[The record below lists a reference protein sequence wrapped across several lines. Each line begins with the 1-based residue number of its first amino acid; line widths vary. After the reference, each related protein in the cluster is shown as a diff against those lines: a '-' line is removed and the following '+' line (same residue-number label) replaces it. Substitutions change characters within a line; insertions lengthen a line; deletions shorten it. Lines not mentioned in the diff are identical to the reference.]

1 MEIPRIARCPFHH
14 KIYNRSD
21 YEVLAPT
28 NHSEDAWDKL
38 LQPNQSDSIDSPC
51 IRGETDYAISA
62 TSIRRG
68 GTLGRKPCRETEAGV
83 VLTHATT
90 LEPYPLRLNHNHLR
104 RFWSIWEK
112 SNTIGCDYLKI
123 MVKLLVFHIDP
134 WRPLCFC
141 RASSFFLSFFF
152 FFFFFV
158 LLFFFFSFSFF
169 CFFFFFIFVFCFIGS
184 SWPFF
189 PTTSVWGR

>member
-1 MEIPRIARCPFHH
+1 MECPRIAGCPFHH

-28 NHSEDAWDKL
+28 NHSEDAWGKL

-90 LEPYPLRLNHNHLR
+90 LEPYPLRLNHTHLR

-134 WRPLCFC
+134 WRSLCFC

-152 FFFFFV
+152 FLLLLRPIILFLLFLLLLL
-158 LLFFFFSFSFF
+158 LLFFFIFSFLLDPPDHFLIDF
-169 CFFFFFIFVFCFIGS
+169 S
-184 SWPFF
+184 SNFD
-189 PTTSVWGR
+189 